1 MRQQEGSR
9 DSTRQY
15 VPVHGKDL
23 DGAPVGAHGEH
34 PGHEVN
40 GHLLRP
46 CRQERTLFAP
56 ARPCSL
62 LLAPARPYL
71 PLFAPVCPCSPLLLC
86 GVGRIDSGVRK
97 GARRIALRKRVLTLP
112 VLWPKNATSPHL
124 QRLRYAF
131 PNFNTRSYSF

>member
-23 DGAPVGAHGEH
+23 DGAPVDAHGEH
-34 PGHEVN
+34 PRHEVN

-46 CRQERTLFAP
+46 CRQERALFA
-56 ARPCSL
+56 
-62 LLAPARPYL
+62 
-71 PLFAPVCPCSPLLLC
+71 PCSPLLLC